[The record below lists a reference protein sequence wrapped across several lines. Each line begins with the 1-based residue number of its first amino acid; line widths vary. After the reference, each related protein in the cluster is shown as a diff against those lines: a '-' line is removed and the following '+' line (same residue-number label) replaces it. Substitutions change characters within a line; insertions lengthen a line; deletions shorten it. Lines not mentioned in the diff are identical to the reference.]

1 VRIRAAQCEGK
12 IHKIPDPSAAA
23 GLPLAPPVKIQTDS
37 SLKYSPYYDWKN
49 VVAAREAQYFPDLCY
64 RNAAWP
70 HFTQIVGSHFSD
82 EADALTDIICSY
94 ADVFTMLAQQ
104 HDLHQDEKTS
114 DWVLIRGYVD
124 WLNGKNPTKPYEGT
138 PFISFKEPG
147 RAYTGTVSGNDRQVA
162 HMRDYVDS
170 KFGIE
175 RRYINSGILNK
186 AFYLVATKRTT
197 KLAAEIWIAT
207 LRQIKKAGQIDFPKF
222 AQILY
227 PARPAIRRMQ
237 FAKRSR
243 R

>member
-1 VRIRAAQCEGK
+1 LEERRGGSGGTVFSR
-12 IHKIPDPSAAA
+12 PL
-23 GLPLAPPVKIQTDS
+23 LPQ
-37 SLKYSPYYDWKN
+37 
-49 VVAAREAQYFPDLCY
+49 
-64 RNAAWP
+64 AAWP
-70 HFTQIVGSHFSD
+70 HFTQIVGTHFSD

-162 HMRDYVDS
+162 HMRDYVHS

-207 LRQIKKAGQIDFPKF
+207 LRQIVGGRLKTGQWWSIQNQP
-222 AQILY
+222 L
-227 PARPAIRRMQ
+227 
-237 FAKRSR
+237 
-243 R
+243 